1 MWQNRSEKV
10 TNENDK
16 DIYLQIYSPID
27 DLRLIII
34 MEYQKIINLSN
45 NTLNQLT
52 KFRTKNWAEIIDD
65 ARGTYNTNSQIKFK
79 T

>member
-1 MWQNRSEKV
+1 MSQNRSEKV

>member
-45 NTLNQLT
+45 NTLNQLP

>member
-10 TNENDK
+10 TNENYK